1 MGLFLNYH
9 HWGPL
14 FSDEGVD
21 ERNRDAASYTAASC
35 GLSTLELAPVKLCD
49 TCTPE
54 QLAALKQYPS
64 NAAPVLVCYA
74 YQYDRVREESQRIDK
89 RL

>member
-1 MGLFLNYH
+1 MTN
-9 HWGPL
+9 GPPS
-14 FSDEGVD
+14 FSDEGVG
-21 ERNRDAASYTAASC
+21 ERNTDAASYTAASS
-35 GLSTLELAPVKLCD
+35 GLSTLELPPVTLCD

-64 NAAPVLVCYA
+64 NAAPVLVGYA
-74 YQYDRVREESQRIDK
+74 NQYDRVREESQRIDK